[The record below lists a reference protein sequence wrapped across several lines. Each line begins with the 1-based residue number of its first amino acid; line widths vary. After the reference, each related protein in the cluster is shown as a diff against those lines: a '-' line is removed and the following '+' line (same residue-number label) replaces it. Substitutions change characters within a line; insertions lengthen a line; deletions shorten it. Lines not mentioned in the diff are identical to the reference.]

1 MKKLSFLVV
10 LILLAVGTSQA
21 QVRFG
26 VKAGANA
33 SSLFNISSVVN
44 DNSPAV
50 NFQIGGVMQ
59 YDFWIFTLQ
68 PELNFSRK
76 GGRLNSAYDKF
87 YLQQY
92 AGLTEDAPSLDFTT
106 NHIELPVNLLYKV
119 NIGKIKVFAEA
130 GPFVSFNLGGT
141 FNGSKAKY
149 DQYADLLPFHWIDCG
164 VGAGAGLEYK
174 KFQLNAKWDWGLNWI
189 GSKVPNMNGT
199 GNINVF
205 NDMKYLNLS
214 LSLGYFF

>member
-1 MKKLSFLVV
+1 MKKRSIIVV
-10 LILLAVGTSQA
+10 LILLTAGAAQA
-21 QVRFG
+21 QLRFG
-26 VKAGANA
+26 VKAGVNA
-33 SSLFNISSVVN
+33 SKVFNISSVV
-44 DNSPAV
+44 DDQSPAA

-76 GGRLNSAYDKF
+76 GGRLNNAYDKY

-92 AGLTEDAPSLDFTT
+92 AGLTEDAPALNFTT

-119 NIGKIKVFAEA
+119 NVGKAKIFAEM

-149 DQYADLLPFHWIDCG
+149 DQYADQLPFHWIDYG
-164 VGAGAGLEYK
+164 VGAGAGLEFK

-189 GSKVPNMNGT
+189 GSKVTGINET
-199 GNINVF
+199 GNTNVF

-214 LSLGYFF
+214 LSVGYFF

>member
-1 MKKLSFLVV
+1 MKKLSILVV
-10 LILLAVGTSQA
+10 LILFVVGTTQA

-33 SSLFNISSVVN
+33 SGLFNISSVAN
-44 DNSPAV
+44 DHSPAV

-68 PELNFSRK
+68 PELNLVRK
-76 GGRLNSAYDKF
+76 SVRLNNAYDKY

-92 AGLTEDAPSLDFTT
+92 ADLTEDAPTLNYKST
-106 NHIELPVNLLYKV
+106 HIELPVNLLYKV
-119 NIGKIKVFAEA
+119 NISKTKIFAEM

-141 FNGSKAKY
+141 FNGSSAKY
-149 DQYADLLPFHWIDCG
+149 DNYTDPMPFHLIDYG
-164 VGAGAGLEYK
+164 VGAGAGLEFN
-174 KFQLNAKWDWGLNWI
+174 KFQLNAKWNWDLNWI
-189 GSKVPNMNGT
+189 GSKVPNLNET

>member
-1 MKKLSFLVV
+1 MKKLSILVV
-10 LILLAVGTSQA
+10 LILLVFGTTQA

-33 SSLFNISSVVN
+33 SGLFNISSVAN
-44 DNSPAV
+44 DHSPAV
-50 NFQIGGVMQ
+50 NFQIGGIMQ

-68 PELNFSRK
+68 PELNLVRK
-76 GGRLNSAYDKF
+76 TVKLNNAYDKF

-92 AGLTEDAPSLDFTT
+92 AELTEDAPALNYKST
-106 NHIELPVNLLYKV
+106 HIELPVNLLYKL
-119 NIGKIKVFAEA
+119 NIGKTKIFAEM
-130 GPFVSFNLGGT
+130 GPFVSFNLGGS
-141 FNGSKAKY
+141 FNDASDLY
-149 DQYADLLPFHWIDCG
+149 DNYSDPMPFHWIDYG
-164 VGAGAGLEYK
+164 VGAGAGLEFN
-174 KFQLNAKWDWGLNWI
+174 KFQLNAKWNWGLNWI
-189 GSKVPNMNGT
+189 GEKVPNLHET

>member
-1 MKKLSFLVV
+1 MKKLSILVV
-10 LILLAVGTSQA
+10 LILIVVGTTQA

-33 SSLFNISSVVN
+33 SGLFNISSVVN
-44 DNSPAV
+44 EHSPAV
-50 NFQIGGVMQ
+50 NFQIGGIMQ
-59 YDFWIFTLQ
+59 YDFWVFTLQ
-68 PELNFSRK
+68 PELNLVQKSV
-76 GGRLNSAYDKF
+76 RLNNAYDKY

-92 AGLTEDAPSLDFTT
+92 AELTEDAPALNYKST
-106 NHIELPVNLLYKV
+106 HIELPVNLLYKV
-119 NIGKIKVFAEA
+119 NVGKTKIFAEV

-141 FNGSKAKY
+141 FNDKIDKY
-149 DQYADLLPFHWIDCG
+149 ANYADPMPFHWIDYG

-174 KFQLNAKWDWGLNWI
+174 KFQLNAKWNWGLNWI
-189 GSKVPNMNGT
+189 GSKVPNLNET

>member
-1 MKKLSFLVV
+1 MKKLSIVVV
-10 LILLAVGTSQA
+10 LILLTIGAVHA
-21 QVRFG
+21 QLRFG

-33 SSLFNISSVVN
+33 TGLFNLSSVA
-44 DNSPAV
+44 DDHSPAA
-50 NFQIGGVMQ
+50 NFQIGGIAQ

-68 PELNFSRK
+68 PELNVVRK
-76 GGRLNSAYDKF
+76 TVKLNNAYDKY

-92 AGLTEDAPSLDFTT
+92 AELTEDAPELTFTT

-119 NIGKIKVFAEA
+119 NVGKAKVFAEM
-130 GPFVSFNLGGT
+130 GPFLSINLGGS
-141 FNGSKAKY
+141 FNGSGKSYKN
-149 DQYADLLPFHWIDCG
+149 YADHMSFNWIDYG

-174 KFQLNAKWDWGLNWI
+174 KFQLNAKWNWGLNWI
-189 GSKVPNMNGT
+189 GSKVPNVNNT

-214 LSLGYFF
+214 LSVGYFF

>member
-1 MKKLSFLVV
+1 MKKLSIVVV
-10 LILLAVGTSQA
+10 LILFTIGAAQA
-21 QVRFG
+21 QLRFG

-33 SSLFNISSVVN
+33 STLFNLSSVV
-44 DNSPAV
+44 DDHSPAV

-68 PELNFSRK
+68 PELNLVRNSVK
-76 GGRLNSAYDKF
+76 LNNAYDKF

-92 AGLTEDAPSLDFTT
+92 AELTEDAPTLTYNST
-106 NHIELPVNLLYKV
+106 HIELPVNLLYKV
-119 NIGKIKVFAEA
+119 NVGKAKVFAEM

-141 FNGSKAKY
+141 FNGDTKMY
-149 DQYADLLPFHWIDCG
+149 DKYADHMPFHWIDYG

-174 KFQLNAKWDWGLNWI
+174 KFQLNAKWNWGLNWI
-189 GSKVPNMNGT
+189 GSKVPNINET

-205 NDMKYLNLS
+205 NDMKYMNLS
-214 LSLGYFF
+214 LSVGYFF